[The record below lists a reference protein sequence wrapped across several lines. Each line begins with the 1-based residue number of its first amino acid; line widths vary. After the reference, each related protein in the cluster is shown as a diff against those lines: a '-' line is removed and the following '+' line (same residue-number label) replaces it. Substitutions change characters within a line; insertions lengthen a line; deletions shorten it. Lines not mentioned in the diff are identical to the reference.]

1 MSTALALA
9 DLPAV
14 RETLRVFGDT
24 PSEAPRDIVA
34 VTEDFVDYLVVER
47 NAPDTTVSAYR
58 RDLRDLVEHL
68 GNQDVDTITMSNL
81 RSFLKALTRLN
92 GASTVARKL
101 SAVRS
106 FLDFCLREGLI
117 EINHAKALKPP
128 KLEQRLPHHVNTDG
142 LDRLLG
148 APDGSRL
155 GLRDRAILEV
165 MYSAGLRVSE
175 LVRVNDADINFEG
188 GTIKVMGKGSRERLA
203 PLGKCACEAL
213 SAWIN
218 VRGEAEATFTNYL
231 GGRLSTR
238 SVQKMVDKYTM
249 KAGLGK
255 MTPHSLRHSM
265 ATHLLDRGA
274 DIRAVQEMLG
284 HQSITST
291 QIYTHVTKARQ
302 KAVHAE
308 YHPRG

>member
-9 DLPAV
+9 DSPAV

-24 PSEAPRDIVA
+24 PSEAPRDIVN
-34 VTEDFVDYLVVER
+34 VTEDFVDYMVVER
-47 NAPDTTVSAYR
+47 NAPNTTVSAYR
-58 RDLRDLVEHL
+58 RDLRDLVDHL

-106 FLDFCLREGLI
+106 FLDFCLREGLV

-142 LDRLLG
+142 LDRLLE
-148 APDGSRL
+148 APEKDRL

-175 LVRVNDADINFEG
+175 LVRVNDADIDMEA
-188 GTIKVMGKGSRERLA
+188 GTVKVMGKGSRERLA
-203 PLGKCACEAL
+203 PLGKCACAAM
-213 SAWIN
+213 SAWLE
-218 VRGEAEATFTNYL
+218 VRGKAEAVFTNYQ

-238 SVQKMVDKYTM
+238 GVQKMLDKYVAKT
-249 KAGLGK
+249 GLGK
-255 MTPHSLRHSM
+255 MTPHSLRHSC
-265 ATHLLDRGA
+265 ATHLLDGGA
-274 DIRAVQEMLG
+274 DIREIQEILG

-291 QIYTHVTKARQ
+291 QIYSHVSLARQ
-302 KAVHAE
+302 REVHARC
-308 YHPRG
+308 HPRG